1 MVKTI
6 VEKLDAE
13 KTKDEDS
20 ILLAELINH
29 YNESDKYLEPF
40 RDADFS
46 WDDRE
51 GMLVGVLNDAGSTK
65 TKSKVNTQDLT
76 NLILDGASRVMAQF
90 PTGTIQA
97 INTKQD
103 KGKNIL
109 MNLVHEKYIVPNAD
123 SQYDFLTKLRI
134 WDIYSRVFG
143 SMPALIDYRVD
154 DDYIGPDMWIIHPRS
169 FFPQAGCTNISE
181 MAYAQ
186 VSTWVD
192 IEFLKNQNKSVW
204 KNLGKLIKKTKE
216 AGSSKQQQDSKR
228 QPLNTRLNGDLQ
240 PETGEFAQC
249 ELLTEYRRDRW
260 ITYSKEHD
268 LVVRDIKNPQNN
280 NELPIVMK
288 HCFPLLDR
296 LYGLAEFER
305 GYTLQYAANSLV
317 NLYMD
322 GVQMSIF
329 PPLIIDQ
336 NGVVASSIE
345 YKAKAKW
352 LITKQGAISQL
363 QLTPQGLN
371 TFNSTYSFIKAQ
383 MLNLGATTDTSVS
396 KDVDPGKGKTPEAL
410 KQQAAREGARD
421 NWDRFMMEQA
431 LEKIN
436 QKFIDL
442 LTTKQEKSIDITLFK
457 DDIDKIKKSF
467 PDEDL
472 SSIFNGELQEFE
484 SKQAGKITVSA
495 DNWKENMINEAGQP
509 ILDKDGKEQ
518 INTIKFKYLIDAGST
533 MKNDD
538 ESEHSSL
545 TDIIGLILKFPDA
558 LPQIEQSGK
567 FIMGDKTFDF
577 GEAMKRYVI
586 TSGIQDG
593 EKIISDN
600 KDNPENQQQEQNS
613 QIQIQQITQQIQQMM
628 EIIAQITDKIE
639 KDKEKKTVET
649 LQYKDAPESVKRQ
662 IEAEAGYT
670 PGHEFKIKEGEDPV
684 QAGMANIDGMNNIG
698 APVPEIN
705 KGPLPQ

>member
-6 VEKLDAE
+6 NEKPDVEK
-13 KTKDEDS
+13 KDEDAT
-20 ILLAELINH
+20 LLAELINH

-51 GMLVGVLNDAGSTK
+51 EMLVGVLTDAGSQK

-109 MNLVHEKYIVPNAD
+109 MNLVHEKYIIPNAD

-143 SMPALIDYRVD
+143 SMPALVDYRID

-181 MAYAQ
+181 MQFCQ

-192 IEFLKNQNKSVW
+192 INFLKNQNKLVW
-204 KNLGKLIKKTKE
+204 KNLDKLIKKTKE
-216 AGSSKQQQDSKR
+216 AGSSKQQQDSKY
-228 QPLNTRLNGDLQ
+228 QPVNTRLNGDLQ
-240 PETGEFAQC
+240 PETGSFAQC

-260 ITYSKEHD
+260 ITYSKEHN
-268 LVVRDIKNPQNN
+268 LIVRDIKNPQNN

-352 LITKQGAISQL
+352 LITKQNAISQL
-363 QLTPQGLN
+363 QLTPQGMN
-371 TFNSTYSFIKAQ
+371 TFNSTYSFIKSQ

-410 KQQAAREGARD
+410 KQQNAREGARD

-431 LEKIN
+431 LEKVN

-442 LTTKQEKSIDITLFK
+442 LTTKQEKPIDITLFK
-457 DDIDKIKKSF
+457 DDIDKIKESY

-472 SSIFNGELQEFE
+472 STIFGGGLQEFE
-484 SKQAGKITVSA
+484 SKQAGKIIVGA
-495 DNWKENMINEAGQP
+495 NNWKETVIDEAGQP
-509 ILDKDGKEQ
+509 ILNEKGEED
-518 INTIKFKYLIDAGST
+518 INTIKFKYFIDPGST

-538 ESEHSSL
+538 SEEHIAL
-545 TDIIGLILKFPDA
+545 TDIIGLVLKFPNA

-567 FIMGDKTFDF
+567 FTMGDKVFDF

-600 KDNPENQQQEQNS
+600 KDNPEAQQQEQNAQA
-613 QIQIQQITQQIQQMM
+613 QIQQLTQQMQQITQLVTQMADQM
-628 EIIAQITDKIE
+628 EKQ
-639 KDKEKKTVET
+639 KEKKPVDT

-670 PGHEFKIKEGEDPV
+670 PGHEFKVKEGEDPV
-684 QAGMANIDGMNNIG
+684 QAAMENIQGMENIG
-698 APVPEIN
+698 APVPQLN
-705 KGPLPQ
+705 KQVIGQQ